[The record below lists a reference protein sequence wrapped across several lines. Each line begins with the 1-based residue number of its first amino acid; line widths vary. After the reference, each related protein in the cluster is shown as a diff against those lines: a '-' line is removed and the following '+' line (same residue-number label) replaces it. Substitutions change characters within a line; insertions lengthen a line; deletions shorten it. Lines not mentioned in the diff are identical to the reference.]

1 MDAVIT
7 SLYNGLPIFMLHG
20 GTAILMLIVGAYIYS
35 KITPWNELDLIMQ
48 GNTAAAVSFSGAI
61 LGIAIPLAAALSSS
75 ISIWEIVVW
84 GSVAIILQI
93 TVFLI
98 LDLVLPN
105 LSEQIKANKI
115 AAGIFIAS
123 NKIALALMNAAAV
136 I

>member
-20 GTAILMLIVGAYIYS
+20 GTAILMLIVGAFIYS
-35 KITPWNELDLIMQ
+35 KITPWNELDLIMD

>member
-20 GTAILMLIVGAYIYS
+20 GTAILMLIVGAFIYS
-35 KITPWNELDLIMQ
+35 KITPWNELDLILE

>member
-20 GTAILMLIVGAYIYS
+20 GTAILMLIVGAFIYS
-35 KITPWNELDLIMQ
+35 KITPWNELDLIME

-115 AAGIFIAS
+115 AAGIFIAP

>member
-7 SLYNGLPIFMLHG
+7 SLYYGVPIFMLHG
-20 GTAILMLIVGAYIYS
+20 GTAILMLIVGAFIYS
-35 KITPWNELDLIMQ
+35 KITPWNELDLIME

>member
-20 GTAILMLIVGAYIYS
+20 GTAILMLIVGAFIYS
-35 KITPWNELDLIMQ
+35 KITPWNELDLIME

-105 LSEQIKANKI
+105 LSEQIKANKT

-123 NKIALALMNAAAV
+123 NKTALALMNAAAV

>member
-7 SLYNGLPIFMLHG
+7 SLYNGLPIFMRHG
-20 GTAILMLIVGAYIYS
+20 GTAILMLIVGAFIYS
-35 KITPWNELDLIMQ
+35 KITTWNELDLIME

>member
-20 GTAILMLIVGAYIYS
+20 GTAILMLIVGAFIYS
-35 KITPWNELDLIMQ
+35 KITPWNELDFIME

>member
-20 GTAILMLIVGAYIYS
+20 GTAILMLIVGAFIYS
-35 KITPWNELDLIMQ
+35 KITPWNELELIMQ

-84 GSVAIILQI
+84 GSVAIVLQI

-98 LDLVLPN
+98 LDLILPN
-105 LSEQIKANKI
+105 LSEQIKVNKI

>member
-20 GTAILMLIVGAYIYS
+20 GTAILMLIVGAFIYS
-35 KITPWNELDLIMQ
+35 KITPWNELDLIME
-48 GNTAAAVSFSGAI
+48 GNIAAAVSFSGAI

>member
-20 GTAILMLIVGAYIYS
+20 GTAILMLIGGAFIYS

-84 GSVAIILQI
+84 GSVAIVLQI

-98 LDLVLPN
+98 LDLILPN

>member
-20 GTAILMLIVGAYIYS
+20 GTAILMLIVGAFIYS
-35 KITPWNELDLIMQ
+35 KITPWNELDLIME

-115 AAGIFIAS
+115 AAGLFIAS

>member
-20 GTAILMLIVGAYIYS
+20 GTAILMLIVGAFIYS

>member
-20 GTAILMLIVGAYIYS
+20 GTAILMLIAGAFIYS
-35 KITPWNELDLIMQ
+35 KVTPWNELDLIME

>member
-20 GTAILMLIVGAYIYS
+20 GTAILMLIVGAFIYS

-48 GNTAAAVSFSGAI
+48 GNTAAAVSFCGAI

-105 LSEQIKANKI
+105 LSEQIKVNKI

>member
-7 SLYNGLPIFMLHG
+7 SLYNGLPIFMFHG
-20 GTAILMLIVGAYIYS
+20 GTAILMLIVGAFIYS

-98 LDLVLPN
+98 LDLILPN
-105 LSEQIKANKI
+105 LSEKIKANKI
-115 AAGIFIAS
+115 AAGIFIAT

>member
-20 GTAILMLIVGAYIYS
+20 GTAILMLIVGAFIYS

-84 GSVAIILQI
+84 GSVAIMLQI

>member
-20 GTAILMLIVGAYIYS
+20 GTAILMLIVGAFIYS
-35 KITPWNELDLIMQ
+35 KITPWNELDLIME

-123 NKIALALMNAAAV
+123 NKIALALLNAAAV

>member
-20 GTAILMLIVGAYIYS
+20 GTAILMLIVGASIYS
-35 KITPWNELDLIMQ
+35 KITPWNELDLIME

>member
-20 GTAILMLIVGAYIYS
+20 GTAILMLIVGAFIYS
-35 KITPWNELDLIMQ
+35 KITPWNELDLIME
-48 GNTAAAVSFSGAI
+48 GYTAAAVSFSGAI

>member
-20 GTAILMLIVGAYIYS
+20 GTAILMLIVGAFIYS

-115 AAGIFIAS
+115 AAGIFIAA

>member
-20 GTAILMLIVGAYIYS
+20 GTAILMLLAGAFIYS
-35 KITPWNELDLIMQ
+35 KITPWNELDLIME

-123 NKIALALMNAAAV
+123 NKIALALMNAAAA

>member
-20 GTAILMLIVGAYIYS
+20 GTAILMLIFGAFIYS
-35 KITPWNELDLIMQ
+35 KITPWNELDLIME

>member
-20 GTAILMLIVGAYIYS
+20 GTAILMLIVGAFIYS

-115 AAGIFIAS
+115 VAGIFIAS

>member
-1 MDAVIT
+1 
-7 SLYNGLPIFMLHG
+7 MLHG
-20 GTAILMLIVGAYIYS
+20 GTAILMLIVGAFIYS

-48 GNTAAAVSFSGAI
+48 GNTAAAVSLSGAI

>member
-20 GTAILMLIVGAYIYS
+20 GTAILMLIVGAFIYS

-105 LSEQIKANKI
+105 LSEQIKANKT

>member
-20 GTAILMLIVGAYIYS
+20 GTAILMLIAGAFIYS
-35 KITPWNELDLIMQ
+35 KITPWNELDLIME

>member
-20 GTAILMLIVGAYIYS
+20 GTAIFMLIVGAFIYS
-35 KITPWNELDLIMQ
+35 KITPWNELDLIME

>member
-20 GTAILMLIVGAYIYS
+20 GTAILMLIVGAFIYS
-35 KITPWNELDLIMQ
+35 KITPWNELDLIME

-105 LSEQIKANKI
+105 LSEQIRANKI

>member
-1 MDAVIT
+1 MDAVIP

-20 GTAILMLIVGAYIYS
+20 GTAILMLIVGAFIYS
-35 KITPWNELDLIMQ
+35 KITPWNELDLIME

>member
-20 GTAILMLIVGAYIYS
+20 GTAILMLIDGAFIYS
-35 KITPWNELDLIMQ
+35 KITPWNELDLIME

>member
-7 SLYNGLPIFMLHG
+7 SLYNGLPIFMFHG
-20 GTAILMLIVGAYIYS
+20 GTAILMLIVGAFIYS

-48 GNTAAAVSFSGAI
+48 GNTAASVSFSGAI

>member
-1 MDAVIT
+1 M
-7 SLYNGLPIFMLHG
+7 M
-20 GTAILMLIVGAYIYS
+20 VGNI
-35 KITPWNELDLIMQ
+35 
-48 GNTAAAVSFSGAI
+48 
-61 LGIAIPLAAALSSS
+61 
-75 ISIWEIVVW
+75 
-84 GSVAIILQI
+84 IILQI
-93 TVFLI
+93 TIFLI

>member
-20 GTAILMLIVGAYIYS
+20 GTAILMLIVGAFIYS
-35 KITPWNELDLIMQ
+35 KITPWNELDLIME

-61 LGIAIPLAAALSSS
+61 VGIAIPLAAALSSS

>member
-20 GTAILMLIVGAYIYS
+20 GTAILMLIVGAFIYS

-93 TVFLI
+93 TIFLI

>member
-20 GTAILMLIVGAYIYS
+20 GTAIVMLIVGAFIYS

>member
-20 GTAILMLIVGAYIYS
+20 GTAILMLIVGAFIYS
-35 KITPWNELDLIMQ
+35 KITPWNELDLIME

-123 NKIALALMNAAAV
+123 NKIALASMNAAAV

>member
-20 GTAILMLIVGAYIYS
+20 GTAILMLILGAFIYS
-35 KITPWNELDLIMQ
+35 KITPWNELDLIME

>member
-20 GTAILMLIVGAYIYS
+20 GTAILMLIVGAFIYS
-35 KITPWNELDLIMQ
+35 KITPWNELDLIME

>member
-20 GTAILMLIVGAYIYS
+20 GTAILMLIVGAFIYS
-35 KITPWNELDLIMQ
+35 KVTPWNELDLIME